1 MLLTSK
7 QDQIGALLGCI
18 FCACCVSRYVVI
30 TKYMDSRFFV
40 KFLLPLGFY
49 CLLILLLGFVKL
61 ASIMVENSPGFA
73 STVTET
79 Q

>member
-1 MLLTSK
+1 MLLLSK

-18 FCACCVSRYVVI
+18 LCKCGVNRYAVN

-61 ASIMVENSPGFA
+61 ASIMAENSPGFA
-73 STVTET
+73 SSVTET